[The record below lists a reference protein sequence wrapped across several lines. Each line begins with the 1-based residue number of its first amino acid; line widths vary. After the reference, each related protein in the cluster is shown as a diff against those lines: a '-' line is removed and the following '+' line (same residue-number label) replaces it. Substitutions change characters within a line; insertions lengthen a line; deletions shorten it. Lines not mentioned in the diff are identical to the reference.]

1 MQGNARRSHMPRQR
15 ICWISRAERRPL
27 RKAQHLLSGAAGL
40 MAKVYAD
47 VLLALEEECGIMV
60 SKRNL
65 RDLIV
70 EASGAETKQNF
81 DCFLLELFGD
91 GLSDTLRSQ
100 LHNAFHHIT
109 AGKFSKS
116 SSRKPKPVAPGSWC
130 RSLKAERAY
139 EGRATHL

>member
-1 MQGNARRSHMPRQR
+1 MAR
-15 ICWISRAERRPL
+15 
-27 RKAQHLLSGAAGL
+27 
-40 MAKVYAD
+40 VYAD
-47 VLLALEEECGIMV
+47 ILLALEKEECGMMV
-60 SKRNL
+60 SKRML

-70 EASGAETKQNF
+70 EASKAENKQNF

-116 SSRKPKPVAPGSWC
+116 SSRKRKPVAPGSRC